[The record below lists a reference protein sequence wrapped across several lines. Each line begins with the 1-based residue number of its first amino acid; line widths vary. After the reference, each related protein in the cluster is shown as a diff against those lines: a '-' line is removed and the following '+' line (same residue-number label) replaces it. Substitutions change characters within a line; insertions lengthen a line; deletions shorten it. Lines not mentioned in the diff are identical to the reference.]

1 MIGLTILI
9 ALALSVVL
17 FFLGFLIYV
26 IIDSYKSGNRDDFIS
41 NTILLILI
49 VIVIISGIL
58 AGLGI

>member
-1 MIGLTILI
+1 MIGLTIL
-9 ALALSVVL
+9 LVLTLSVVL

-41 NTILLILI
+41 NTVLFTLI